1 MRMWTELKVIQQLK
15 TTQAYNMILF
25 YLQRIPGLGR
35 KIPNRF
41 YHAEKFKHVVTVI
54 GTIGY
59 FLSKILATLLY
70 FVFILLLSVFF
81 LATGSLDSAPLSSVF
96 STNLFFFSVIAGTFT
111 GITRIEPGST
121 FDILCIKQLKME
133 AKRYYLAQM
142 LFNYGYFFITYSLS
156 LGFAFYLLDLP
167 VIQALFFTGWLL
179 GLRLLNQILYIS
191 IYSLKRPSPEKPF
204 NILMIIMVVVGSISP
219 SLYGFGLIDPSV
231 SWVYTVWALFAGMI
245 LVGISVPILKQSNK
259 YEEIVRTTLTS
270 ENIQK
275 IQTLQKDAPAVG
287 VKLDEDALT
296 NDDLVQVDSKATGIS
311 YINVLFF
318 ARLGH
323 LLKKRTKRSAAVL
336 AGLVLVIVGIIIG
349 VEYFQVAEVTQTQI
363 ESFFAGPWHV
373 IVIYMSLLA
382 YIGEYFTKFCFYN
395 MDRMLMKNNYYRKPE
410 YLLESIWIRF
420 KISLRY
426 NLPLFLLV
434 VIGTAVIYFVGGGRS
449 ASILLLALLS
459 AAITMMFFSMHFLFL
474 YYLIQPYT
482 ENMENKSL
490 IYTIATFATFYVP
503 SLLLQFSDNLSQSIV
518 FVIYGFMLV
527 YLAVGL
533 FAVVKL
539 APKRFKLR

>member
-25 YLQRIPGLGR
+25 YLQKTPGLGK

-41 YHAEKFKHVVTVI
+41 YHVEKFKHLVTVI

-59 FLSKILATLLY
+59 FLSKILASLLY
-70 FVFILLLSVFF
+70 FGFILLLSVFF
-81 LATGSLDSAPLSSVF
+81 LATGSLNSVPLSSVF
-96 STNLFFFSVIAGTFT
+96 STNLFFFSVIAGTFI

-167 VIQALFFTGWLL
+167 IIQALFFTSWLL

-191 IYSLKRPSPEKPF
+191 TYSLKRPSPEKPF
-204 NILMIIMVVVGSISP
+204 NILMILMVVVGSISP
-219 SLYGFGLIDPSV
+219 SLYGFGLIDPPISL
-231 SWVYTVWALFAGMI
+231 VYTVWAMLAGII

-287 VKLDEDALT
+287 VKLDDDALT

-323 LLKKRTKRSAAVL
+323 LLKKRIKISAAVL

-349 VEYFQVAEVTQTQI
+349 VEYFQVAEVTQTQM

-373 IVIYMSLLA
+373 IVIYVSSLA

-426 NLPLFLLV
+426 NFPLFLLV
-434 VIGTAVIYFVGGGRS
+434 VIGIAVIYFVGGGRS
-449 ASILLLALLS
+449 SSVLFLALLS

-482 ENMENKSL
+482 ENMENKSP

-503 SLLLQFSDNLSQSIV
+503 SLLLQFSDNLSQNIV

-527 YLAVGL
+527 YLAGGL